1 MSNLRHVGIVVEDI
15 ETAKLLWL
23 EAFGFTVKNDQVE
36 FGKEIESLLGL
47 QGAHLRSLKMS
58 SPDSSS
64 VVELIQF
71 LNPIPL
77 LDNKSHIVNR
87 TGITHIALTVK
98 NIEEMLNHLA
108 LYDVKSVG
116 ELSLSKNK
124 KSKGVYVKT
133 SCGVLIELVE
143 EL

>member
-1 MSNLRHVGIVVEDI
+1 MITLRHVGIVVEDI

-98 NIEEMLNHLA
+98 NKRCSITWHYMMLKVLESC
-108 LYDVKSVG
+108 LSQKTKSRRVFM
-116 ELSLSKNK
+116 LKP
-124 KSKGVYVKT
+124 
-133 SCGVLIELVE
+133 LVE
-143 EL
+143 F